1 MWYRAV
7 IASFGVGKQEDQSN
21 DGSTVSVIA
30 PENISILNPGKISIV
45 NTKIDDELPIV
56 AAPEE
61 LSPENMTTEQ
71 QLRQSFP
78 DNEASLKNTLNQS
91 DSDIYMLNGEGRY
104 LALRN
109 KGVFV
114 DKSAP
119 SSQTWV

>member
-91 DSDIYMLNGEGRY
+91 DSDIY
-104 LALRN
+104 
-109 KGVFV
+109 
-114 DKSAP
+114 
-119 SSQTWV
+119 